1 MLVATSTSASLL
13 IGRNRNR
20 KSLLLQNTD
29 ATITVFVKRER
40 GPSFTVS
47 STDFDFRVSPGAAIG
62 LNSLLDGSEA
72 IQDSYSVIAESGTPS
87 VAVFETED
95 IVR

>member
-1 MLVATSTSASLL
+1 MMITATTTAALL
-13 IGRNRNR
+13 IVRNRNR
-20 KSLLLQNTD
+20 KSLIIQNSDT
-29 ATITVFVKRER
+29 AETVFVKRER
-40 GPSFTVS
+40 AATPTVS
-47 STDFDFRVSPGAAIG
+47 STNFDFKLSPGAAVG

-72 IQDSYSVIAESGTPS
+72 IQDSYSVIAAANTPL